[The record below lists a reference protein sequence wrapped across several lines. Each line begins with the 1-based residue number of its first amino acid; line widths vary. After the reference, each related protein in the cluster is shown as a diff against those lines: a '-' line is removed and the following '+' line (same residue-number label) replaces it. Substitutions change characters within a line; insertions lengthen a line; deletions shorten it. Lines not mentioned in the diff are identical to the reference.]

1 MKILILLCHLCVTFS
16 FFTSSDANSNS
27 TTETYT
33 LIKATNLAKPGCPSR
48 CGDVIVPYPFGI
60 GNDTNCS
67 IGHGFDLYCKNA
79 IQPPKLSIHINSY
92 SSVKHIS
99 DTTIRTS
106 NNVASRC
113 YLPNGT
119 ISYGVYIEGN
129 FTGQPYTMSEV
140 NKFTVIGC
148 NDFAWLTSTTES
160 RNVSTGCMVFC
171 STPEDVVGGQCSGN
185 GCCQSSIP
193 EGIRYYKAHVSSMN
207 GSDMSYTR
215 SFNPCT
221 YAFIGEETAFKFNGM
236 TDLNDTSL
244 KEKIE
249 ASVPKVLEWAI
260 GNLSCV
266 EAEATD
272 GFACQA
278 NSRCVNSTRETGG
291 YRCICNEGYEGNPYL
306 PPGCQDID
314 ECHYPE
320 KIPCYGTCVNSV
332 GNYTCKCKQG
342 YSGDAKTPH
351 GCRRKPIRP
360 LVLYIGVGSGLLA
373 IVIVLL
379 VSYFMAKK
387 KKLLIQR
394 EKFFEQNGGVL
405 LEEKLKT
412 KSGVGVDSMK
422 IFRSQELE
430 EATNKYAEDKILG
443 RGGNGIV
450 YRGNLPDNRVVAIKK
465 SQRLDQG
472 QREQFINEM
481 VILTQINH
489 QNVVQLLGCCLETD
503 VPLLVYEFVSN
514 GTLHHHIHSRK
525 SGIGRL
531 SWESRLRIAHE
542 SAGALAYLHSD
553 ARMSI
558 IHRDVKSS
566 NILLDDNYT
575 AKIADFGASRL
586 IPLGDHNQVST
597 LVQGT
602 LGYLDPEYLRT
613 GQLTDKSDVYS
624 FGVVLAELLTG
635 KKPIAGE
642 RCLAEQSLATYFEN
656 AMKENRLLDIL
667 EFEVVKEATDEQLK
681 KACDLTCRCLDQLRE
696 NRPSMKS
703 VTIELETLRKFR
715 KHPWDNRENY
725 NEMSSLMIES
735 KPNDLYEVPLITNSD
750 TFGEHTSST
759 TRMRD
764 VISEVQSPR

>member
-1 MKILILLCHLCVTFS
+1 MKILILLWVLLVTFS
-16 FFTSSDANSNS
+16 FFTPSDSNPTS
-27 TTETYT
+27 ETYT
-33 LIKATNLAKPGCPSR
+33 FINSTNLAKPGCPSR
-48 CGDVIVPYPFGI
+48 CGDLIVPYPFGI
-60 GNDTNCS
+60 IGNNDTNCS
-67 IGHGFDLYCKNA
+67 LSHEFNVYCNN
-79 IQPPKLSIHINSY
+79 SIHPPRATLREVAYTSI
-92 SSVKHIS
+92 KLIS
-99 DTTIRTS
+99 DSTLETTNKVST
-106 NNVASRC
+106 RC

-119 ISYGVYIEGN
+119 FSYGFPISLSYEDL
-129 FTGQPYTMSEV
+129 PYTFSQV
-140 NKFTVIGC
+140 NKFIVIGC
-148 NDFAWLTSTTES
+148 DDYAWLTSETES
-160 RNVSTGCMVFC
+160 RYVSTGCATHC
-171 STPEDVVGGQCSGN
+171 PTPKDVDDDQCSGN
-185 GCCQSSIP
+185 GCCQSSLPMNIN
-193 EGIRYYKAHVSSMN
+193 YYRTRVYNDSEST
-207 GSDMSYTR
+207 SYTR

-221 YAFIGEETAFKFNGM
+221 YAFVGEESAFKFNGT
-236 TDLNDTSL
+236 TDLKDTRL
-244 KEKIE
+244 DEKIE
-249 ASVPKVLEWAI
+249 AKVPIVLEWAI
-260 GNLSCV
+260 GNMRCL
-266 EAEATD
+266 EAKATD
-272 GFACQA
+272 GFACQS
-278 NSRCVNSTRETGG
+278 NSRCVDSTRDTGG
-291 YRCICNEGYEGNPYL
+291 YRCMCNEGYQGNPYL

-314 ECHYPE
+314 ECRYPE
-320 KIPCYGTCVNSV
+320 KIPCYGICVNIV

-351 GCRRKPIRP
+351 GCGRKPIRP

-422 IFRSQELE
+422 IFRSQDLE

-514 GTLHHHIHSRK
+514 GTLHHHIHNRK

-642 RCLAEQSLATYFEN
+642 RCLPEQSLATYFEK

-681 KACDLTCRCLDQLRE
+681 EACDLTCRCLDQLRE

-703 VTIELETLRKFR
+703 VTIELETLRKFH

-725 NEMSSLMIES
+725 SEMSSLMIEN

-750 TFGEHTSST
+750 AFGEHTSST
-759 TRMRD
+759 ARMREM
-764 VISEVQSPR
+764 ISEVQSRR